1 MHIRGIRGAT
11 TADEDSEEAILE
23 ATRELLVRMADA
35 NNVEP
40 DEIAAIFFTAT
51 PDLTAAFPAEA
62 ARQLQWTAVPLLS
75 ATEIAV
81 PGALPRCIR
90 VLVLWNTARA
100 QEEIVHVYLRGAE
113 VLRPDLAGRDRR

>member
-11 TADEDSEEAILE
+11 TVDQNTEDAIVH
-23 ATRELLVRMADA
+23 ATRQLLEQMAKD

-40 DEIAAIFFTAT
+40 DEIAAILFTCT

-62 ARQLQWTAVPLLS
+62 ARQLQWASVPLMS

-81 PGALPRCIR
+81 PDSLSMCIR
-90 VLVLWNTARA
+90 VLMLWNTPRS
-100 QEEIVHVYLRGAE
+100 QEEVVHVYLGRAK
-113 VLRPDLAGRDRR
+113 VLRPDLKGHRA

>member
-11 TADEDSEEAILE
+11 TADDNSEDAILE
-23 ATRELLVRMADA
+23 ATRELLVRMAEA

-40 DEIAAIFFTAT
+40 TEIAAILFTVT

-62 ARQLQWTAVPLLS
+62 ARQLQWTTVPLLS

-81 PGALPRCIR
+81 PGSLPRCIR

-100 QEEIVHVYLRGAE
+100 QEEVVHVYLRGAE
-113 VLRPDLAGRDRR
+113 TLRPDLAGRDRR